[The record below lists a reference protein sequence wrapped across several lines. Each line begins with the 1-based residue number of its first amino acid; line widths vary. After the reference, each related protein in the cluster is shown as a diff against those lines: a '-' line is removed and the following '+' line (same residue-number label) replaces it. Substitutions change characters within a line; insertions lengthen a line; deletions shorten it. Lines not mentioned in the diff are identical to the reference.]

1 MLTFEEIIRKPQHTL
16 KKMLVSELTRMGY
29 KTQTKKGFIY
39 AKGSLPV
46 LLVAHLDT
54 VHKEPVKTVC
64 YSADGSIAMSPEGIG
79 GDDRAG
85 VYMILQ
91 IIKKHR
97 CHVLFCED
105 EETGG
110 IGAHKFVGSDIKPV
124 VNYIVELDRRGS
136 DDAVFYDC
144 DNPEFTKFVT
154 GFGFKQEWGS
164 FSDISVVA
172 PALKVAAVNISAGY
186 YAEHSR
192 HEYVNL
198 RVMEQNIERVGNMI
212 STPSEKFEYIEVVS
226 FHRNLWGGS
235 YYEEM
240 LDFERYYRGVNES
253 EIKTL
258 LPLPDTAYVILANGD
273 MEECDG
279 QYLLDSKGHVYEYL
293 YDLDVA
299 VALNGYE
306 ARSENGIL
314 VRFKEQNTIEVE
326 VVPVEFVFNVYND
339 CSK

>member
-1 MLTFEEIIRKPQHTL
+1 MLTFEEIIRKSQHTL

-29 KTQTKKGFIY
+29 RTQTKKGFIY

-110 IGAHKFVGSDIKPV
+110 IGAHKFTGSNIKQE

-144 DNPEFTKFVT
+144 DNLEFTKFVT
-154 GFGFKQEWGS
+154 CFGFKQEWGS
-164 FSDISVVA
+164 FSDISVIA
-172 PALKVAAVNISAGY
+172 PVLQVAAVNISAGY

-198 RVMEQNIERVGNMI
+198 RVMEKNIERVGNMI
-212 STPSEKFEYIEVVS
+212 STPTEKFEYIEARS
-226 FHRNLWGGS
+226 FHRSLWGGS
-235 YYEEM
+235 YYETM
-240 LDFERYYRGVNES
+240 LDFERYYRRVNDSES
-253 EIKTL
+253 KTL
-258 LPLPDTAYVILANGD
+258 MPLPDTAYVTMENGD

-279 QYLLDSKGHVYEYL
+279 QYLVDSTEHVYEFL

-299 VALNGYE
+299 VAMDGCE
-306 ARSENGIL
+306 ARSENGMP
-314 VRFKEQNTIEVE
+314 VRFKEQDAVEVE
-326 VVPVEFVFNVYND
+326 VMPLEFVLDAYED
-339 CSK
+339 LG